1 MKENPQVFKKKSS
14 KNKNSTGLLSITTL
28 QKTVRIL
35 LIRMDFPSWGRR
47 FLIRKFHGYRPL
59 TDDKYVI
66 VETSPEE
73 IRPLVPAHDLMN
85 EAILE
90 DLPAPLLPSS
100 SEPSPDKNGEVLDL
114 FDPLVTTSPCLPD
127 LFSGLYLGVLT
138 KGSRGLYYSYPTDPA
153 SYSPSAPPSPNV

>member
-1 MKENPQVFKKKSS
+1 
-14 KNKNSTGLLSITTL
+14 
-28 QKTVRIL
+28 
-35 LIRMDFPSWGRR
+35 MDLPSWGRR
-47 FLIRKFHGYRPL
+47 FLMRKFHGYRPL

>member
-47 FLIRKFHGYRPL
+47 FLMRKFQGYRPL

-66 VETSPEE
+66 VEASPEE
-73 IRPLVPAHDLMN
+73 ILPLVPAHDLMN

>member
-1 MKENPQVFKKKSS
+1 
-14 KNKNSTGLLSITTL
+14 
-28 QKTVRIL
+28 
-35 LIRMDFPSWGRR
+35 MDFPSWCRR
-47 FLIRKFHGYRPL
+47 FLMRKFHGYRTL

-66 VETSPEE
+66 VEASLEE
-73 IRPLVPAHDLMN
+73 TRPLIPAHDLMS

-100 SEPSPDKNGEVLDL
+100 SEPSPDKIGEVLDL

-138 KGSRGLYYSYPTDPA
+138 KGSHGLYYSYPTDPA
-153 SYSPSAPPSPNV
+153 SGSPSAPPSPNV